1 MSSSDGG
8 GGGQSSSRKRL
19 VVGILSACALLAM
32 VVGTVF
38 FFVSEKE
45 AADAEAQSKRNN
57 LSKTTRSV
65 ELFCAPA
72 DYQGTCRETL
82 ERALSRASDPAEH
95 PHAAAAAA
103 ITAVE
108 RALAQGFNRSS
119 FLDAVRQ
126 SNDTLV
132 WEAVHDCRML
142 LGTCRDNVERA
153 LSSIAWRGV
162 EGPVQDLQSWL
173 SAVITFQGSCVDMFP
188 KGEIREEV
196 RGAMEKA
203 REISSNALAIIKQ
216 GAALASILDLR
227 AEDLDVDKGDN
238 NGNRK
243 GGRRMEEEE
252 GVPEWVGREEREMLA
267 GGRRGG
273 GGPVITPNVTVAKD
287 GSGDFANISAAL
299 EAMPAKYTGRYFIYV
314 KEGVYDETVNVSNC
328 MPNVTMYGDG
338 AKKSIVTGSKSV
350 LDGIRMWRTATF
362 SVDGDSFTAM
372 RLGIRNTAGVEKQ
385 QALALRVKGDKAIFF
400 NCRIEGNQDTLFAQ
414 AYRQF
419 YRSCVISGTVD
430 FIMGDAAAVFQR
442 CVILVRR
449 PRPGQPAVV
458 TAHAR
463 RDHQQTTGFVIHRSQ
478 IVADDDLAAANA
490 GSGSP
495 AAPPPVK
502 TFLGRPWKDFARTV
516 VMESAI
522 GGFVHGDGYMP
533 WEGKEDLGTAFFGEF
548 GNSGDGANVTGR
560 KDTRGFHAMSRD
572 RALQFSVGHFLHG
585 AEWIPESGTPVSLGL
600 SSSGGGDGGGEEE
613 EEEE

>member
-8 GGGQSSSRKRL
+8 QSRKRL
-19 VVGILSACALLAM
+19 VVGVISACILIAM
-32 VVGTVF
+32 VVGTVAF
-38 FFVSEKE
+38 FLTEK
-45 AADAEAQSKRNN
+45 AEDDDRLSKRN

-72 DYQGTCRETL
+72 DYQGTCRDTL
-82 ERALSRASDPAEH
+82 ERALSRSADPAVY

-103 ITAVE
+103 VTAVE
-108 RALAQGFNRSS
+108 RALEEGFNRSS
-119 FLDAVRQ
+119 VLDAVRQ

-132 WEAVHDCRML
+132 WEAIHDCRML

-153 LSSIAWRGV
+153 LASIAWRGV

-188 KGEIREEV
+188 KGEIRDEV
-196 RGAMEKA
+196 KTAMEKA

-216 GAALASILDLR
+216 GAALASMLDLHT
-227 AEDLDVDKGDN
+227 DVEKG
-238 NGNRK
+238 K
-243 GGRRMEEEE
+243 GGGDGASRRLEEDV
-252 GVPEWVGREEREMLA
+252 VPAWAHREERELIAA
-267 GGRRGG
+267 GKGG
-273 GGPVITPNVTVAKD
+273 LTPNVTVAKD
-287 GSGDFANISAAL
+287 GSGDFASISAAL
-299 EAMPAKYTGRYFIYV
+299 DAMPNKYTGRYFIYV
-314 KEGVYDETVNVSNC
+314 KE
-328 MPNVTMYGDG
+328 
-338 AKKSIVTGSKSV
+338 A
-350 LDGIRMWRTATF
+350 
-362 SVDGDSFTAM
+362 VDGDSFTAM

-442 CVILVRR
+442 CVILVRQ

-478 IVADDDLAAANA
+478 IVADEQLAASNNR
-490 GSGSP
+490 SGP
-495 AAPPPVK
+495 AAVVK
-502 TFLGRPWKDFARTV
+502 TYLGRPWKDFARTV
-516 VMESAI
+516 VMESVI
-522 GGFVHGDGYMP
+522 EGFVHGQGYMP
-533 WEGKEDLGTAFFGEF
+533 WEGKENLGTAFFGEF
-548 GNSGDGANVTGR
+548 ANAGDGANVTGR
-560 KDTRGFHAMSRD
+560 KDMQGFHVMSKEK
-572 RALQFSVGHFLHG
+572 ALQFTVGHFLHG
-585 AEWIPESGTPVSLGL
+585 AEWIPESGAPVSLGL
-600 SSSGGGDGGGEEE
+600 AGGGEE
-613 EEEE
+613 

>member
-8 GGGQSSSRKRL
+8 QSRKRL
-19 VVGILSACALLAM
+19 VVGVISACILIAM
-32 VVGTVF
+32 VVGTVAF
-38 FFVSEKE
+38 FLTEK
-45 AADAEAQSKRNN
+45 AEDDDRLSKRN

-72 DYQGTCRETL
+72 DYQGTCRDTL
-82 ERALSRASDPAEH
+82 ERALSRSADPAVY

-103 ITAVE
+103 VTAVE
-108 RALAQGFNRSS
+108 RALEEGFNRSS
-119 FLDAVRQ
+119 VLDAVRQ

-132 WEAVHDCRML
+132 WEAIHDCRML

-153 LSSIAWRGV
+153 LASIAWRGV

-188 KGEIREEV
+188 KGEIRDEV
-196 RGAMEKA
+196 KTAMEKA

-216 GAALASILDLR
+216 GAALASMLDLHT
-227 AEDLDVDKGDN
+227 DVEKG
-238 NGNRK
+238 K
-243 GGRRMEEEE
+243 GGGDGASRRLEEDV
-252 GVPEWVGREEREMLA
+252 VPAWAHREERELIAA
-267 GGRRGG
+267 GKGG
-273 GGPVITPNVTVAKD
+273 LTPNVTVAKD
-287 GSGDFANISAAL
+287 GSGDFASISAAL
-299 EAMPAKYTGRYFIYV
+299 DAMPNKYTGRYFIYV
-314 KEGVYDETVNVSNC
+314 KEGVYEETVNITNC
-328 MPNVTMYGDG
+328 RGNITMYGDG

-362 SVDGDSFTAM
+362 AVDGDSFTAM

-442 CVILVRR
+442 CVILVRQ

-478 IVADDDLAAANA
+478 IVADEQLAASNNR
-490 GSGSP
+490 SGP
-495 AAPPPVK
+495 AAVVK
-502 TFLGRPWKDFARTV
+502 TYLGRPWKDFARTV
-516 VMESAI
+516 VMESVI
-522 GGFVHGDGYMP
+522 EGFVHGQGYMP
-533 WEGKEDLGTAFFGEF
+533 WEGKENLGTAFFGEF
-548 GNSGDGANVTGR
+548 ANAGDGANVTGR
-560 KDTRGFHAMSRD
+560 KDMQGFHVMSKEK
-572 RALQFSVGHFLHG
+572 ALQFTVGHFLHG
-585 AEWIPESGTPVSLGL
+585 AEWIPESGAPVSLGL
-600 SSSGGGDGGGEEE
+600 AGGGEE
-613 EEEE
+613 

>member
-1 MSSSDGG
+1 MSSSESDGG
-8 GGGQSSSRKRL
+8 QSRKRL
-19 VVGILSACALLAM
+19 VVGILSACMLLAM
-32 VVGTVF
+32 VVGTAF
-38 FFVSEKE
+38 FFLSEKSD
-45 AADAEAQSKRNN
+45 DAELSKRN

-119 FLDAVRQ
+119 VLDAVRQ

-162 EGPVQDLQSWL
+162 EGPIQDLQSWL

-196 RGAMEKA
+196 KGQMEKA

-227 AEDLDVDKGDN
+227 AEDLDVDKGSN
-238 NGNRK
+238 NK
-243 GGRRMEEEE
+243 GGRRMQEEGFGG
-252 GVPEWVGREEREMLA
+252 GVPEWVPREEREMLD
-267 GGRRGG
+267 GG
-273 GGPVITPNVTVAKD
+273 GQQMGGPLTLTPNVTVAKD
-287 GSGDFANISAAL
+287 GSGDFVNISAAL
-299 EAMPAKYTGRYFIYV
+299 DAMPAKYTGRYFIYV
-314 KEGVYDETVNVSNC
+314 KEGVYEEMVNITNC
-328 MPNVTMYGDG
+328 MPNITMYGDG

-362 SVDGDSFTAM
+362 AVDGDSFTAI

-490 GSGSP
+490 GSGGSP
-495 AAPPPVK
+495 AATPVK

-560 KDTRGFHAMSRD
+560 KDTHGFHAMSRD

-600 SSSGGGDGGGEEE
+600 SSGGGGEE
-613 EEEE
+613 

>member
-1 MSSSDGG
+1 MSSSDDA
-8 GGGQSSSRKRL
+8 GQSRKRL
-19 VVGILSACALLAM
+19 IVGVVSACALLAM

-38 FFVSEKE
+38 FFVSEKYD
-45 AADAEAQSKRNN
+45 ADALRERN

-82 ERALSRASDPAEH
+82 ERALSRAADPAEH

-108 RALAQGFNRSS
+108 RALEQGFNRSS

-188 KGEIREEV
+188 KGEVREEV

-227 AEDLDVDKGDN
+227 AEDLDVDKDSS
-238 NGNRK
+238 K
-243 GGRRMEEEE
+243 GQGGQRRMEEE
-252 GVPEWVGREEREMLA
+252 GVPAWVGREEREMLA
-267 GGRRGG
+267 GGGG
-273 GGPVITPNVTVAKD
+273 GLMTPNVTVAKD

-299 EAMPAKYTGRYFIYV
+299 DAMPAKYTGRYFIYV
-314 KEGVYDETVNVSNC
+314 KEGVYEEMVNITNC

-338 AKKSIVTGSKSV
+338 AKRSIVTGSMSV

-362 SVDGDSFTAM
+362 AVDGDSFTAM

-463 RDHQQTTGFVIHRSQ
+463 RDHQQTTGFVIHRTQ

-490 GSGSP
+490 GGS
-495 AAPPPVK
+495 PVK

-516 VMESAI
+516 VMESDI

-560 KDTRGFHAMSRD
+560 KDTHGFHAMSRD

-600 SSSGGGDGGGEEE
+600 LSSGGSGGDDDGEE
-613 EEEE
+613 